1 MLSVENF
8 TNNQHVIPRSLQLHA
23 NLLTTKNM
31 EIIDIPMINCT
42 QYIICY
48 FLKNLIR
55 QNFNPLLIHLMSK
68 LYKYSTNYKLQTFI
82 IKAAN
87 FTEI

>member
-8 TNNQHVIPRSLQLHA
+8 TNNQQVIPRSLQLHT
-23 NLLTTKNM
+23 NLLIRKNM
-31 EIIDIPMINCT
+31 KIIDIPMINCT

-48 FLKNLIR
+48 FPKNLIR
-55 QNFNPLLIHLMSK
+55 QNFNPFLIHLMSK

-87 FTEI
+87 FNEI